1 MRVRYAEGCFP
12 TRRGVPLPL
21 GERSKE
27 VAVPV
32 PLPQIKIIS
41 GLKMRIFVHSPAH
54 FGYLLLRCNTSRS
67 RPLIKLNYGQGAD
80 HG

>member
-32 PLPQIKIIS
+32 PLPQIKIILGS
-41 GLKMRIFVHSPAH
+41 QNAYFCAFAGPFWVFATAL
-54 FGYLLLRCNTSRS
+54 
-67 RPLIKLNYGQGAD
+67 
-80 HG
+80 